1 MSLLNESNI
10 IQDFLNNFNYSQRE
24 EYKWKGISISK
35 DINNKR
41 NVFMGIY
48 LKGEKDKRIFVKQ
61 IKIFP
66 ETYINKNEIMH
77 IIKEVY
83 YLVLLNKCK
92 YFVKLYKMILSDDK
106 KRIFLIF
113 EDLNASLNKFIYSPL
128 SNRSDYNHLINYF
141 IYQITFG
148 LNVLHFNNI
157 IHNDIKPSNVLV
169 NKDGIISICDFGS
182 ATSKDEYIYD
192 FTLSYA
198 PPEFLHYENI
208 KSSEKSDMWSLG
220 VIIMELFLKKNYF
233 RNSDKENNKEKQ
245 LRLLLSKFGLNGNIS
260 NNEINNYLNQDFILE
275 IKEEDKNRIDK
286 DALDLIKNLLVL
298 NPNKRYSAKQVLD
311 SNYLKNYKDEDSF
324 NLKEIISPIDFN
336 ELNYGIDENKFK
348 NIFDRLD
355 SNLNELNI

>member
-1 MSLLNESNI
+1 MNA
-10 IQDFLNNFNYSQRE
+10 IQDFLQNFNYSQKE
-24 EYKWKGISISK
+24 EYEWKVISISK

-48 LKGEKDKRIFVKQ
+48 LQPEEDKRIFVKQ

-77 IIKEVY
+77 IIKEIY
-83 YLVLLNKCK
+83 YLVLLNKRK
-92 YFVKLYKMILSDDK
+92 YFVKLYKMLLSDNK
-106 KRIFLIF
+106 KMIFLIF

-128 SNRSDYNHLINYF
+128 SNRFDYNRLINYF

-148 LNVLHFNNI
+148 LYVLHFNNI
-157 IHNDIKPSNVLV
+157 IHNDIKLSNILV
-169 NKDGIISICDFGS
+169 NKHRIISICDFGS

-198 PPEFLHYENI
+198 SPEFLHYENV

-233 RNSDKENNKEKQ
+233 LNSDKENNKEKQ
-245 LRLLLSKFGLNGNIS
+245 LKLLLSKFGLHENIS
-260 NNEINNYLNQDFILE
+260 NYEINNYLNQDFI
-275 IKEEDKNRIDK
+275 IKIKAEDKDKIDK
-286 DALDLIKNLLVL
+286 DALHLIENLLVL

-324 NLKEIISPIDFN
+324 NLKELISPIDFN
-336 ELNYGIDENKFK
+336 ELNYYIDENKFK
-348 NIFDRLD
+348 NIFDKLD
-355 SNLNELNI
+355 SNLKKLNI